1 MREGPDP
8 VYQTAKVNGCDFR
21 CQLLGD
27 GPPMVFIHGEIH
39 GMDYWEHQMAE
50 FSRDFRCLAYDRRG
64 HCGTPATPFGYSVA
78 NQARD
83 LQELL
88 DHFGMEQAIV
98 VALAFGT
105 TIAANFAID
114 HPQRVRGLVIA
125 AWSEMHD
132 ARAYLQ
138 RWEQS
143 GVRAA
148 QAVDAGGREAL
159 VELLRAEGGDTLFKV
174 IPPRGAPLREAAI
187 QLLASHPAD
196 EYRRGMME
204 MASSVPVLVP
214 RFRELDVPVLG
225 LCGTED
231 PFPDQPQQLAG
242 MRCFEEAA
250 AIPGAGR
257 FVHWEQ
263 PAAFNQRIRQFIEE
277 RL

>member
-1 MREGPDP
+1 MNEEGDP
-8 VYQTAKVNGCDFR
+8 VQTTVHVNGCDFR
-21 CQLLGD
+21 CALRGD

-64 HCGTPATPFGYSVA
+64 HAGTPATAFGYSVA
-78 NQARD
+78 NQTRD
-83 LQELL
+83 LELLL
-88 DHFGMEQAIV
+88 DHFGMEQVVV

-105 TIAANFAID
+105 TIAATFAID
-114 HPQRVRGLVIA
+114 HPERVRGLVIA

-132 ARAYLQ
+132 ARSYLQ

-148 QAVDAGGREAL
+148 EAVDAGGREAL
-159 VELLRAEGGDTLFKV
+159 VTLLRAEGGDTMFKV
-174 IPPRGAPLREAAI
+174 IPPRGSPLREPAI

-196 EYRRGMME
+196 EYRRGMLE

-214 RFRELDVPVLG
+214 RFSELAIPVLG

-242 MRCFEEAA
+242 MRGFEEAP
-250 AIPGAGR
+250 AIAEAGR
-257 FVHWEQ
+257 FLHWEQ
-263 PAAFNQRIRQFIEE
+263 PAAFNRRIRQFIEE
-277 RL
+277 CL

>member
-1 MREGPDP
+1 MRKEAP
-8 VYQTAKVNGCDFR
+8 VHTTASVNGCNFR
-21 CQLLGD
+21 CELRGD

-64 HCGTPATPFGYSVA
+64 HAGTPATPFGYSVA

-83 LQELL
+83 LQELM
-88 DHFGMEQAIV
+88 DHFGMEQAII

-105 TIAANFAID
+105 TIAATFAVD

-125 AWSEMHD
+125 AWSELHD
-132 ARAYLQ
+132 ARSYLR

-148 QAVDAGGREAL
+148 QALEAGGRQAL
-159 VELLRAEGGDTLFKV
+159 VELLRAEGGDTMFKV
-174 IPPRGAPLREAAI
+174 IPPRGSPLREPAI
-187 QLLASHPAD
+187 RLLASHPAD
-196 EYRRGMME
+196 EYRRGMLE
-204 MASSVPVLVP
+204 MAASVPVLVP
-214 RFRELDVPVLG
+214 RLRELDIPVLG

-242 MRCFEEAA
+242 MRRFEEADP
-250 AIPGAGR
+250 IPEAGR
-257 FVHWEQ
+257 FLHWEQ
-263 PAAFNQRIRQFIEE
+263 PAAFNRRIRQFIEE

>member
-1 MREGPDP
+1 MRAASNSMD
-8 VYQTAKVNGCDFR
+8 QTVRVNGCDFR
-21 CQLLGD
+21 CQVRGE
-27 GPPMVFIHGEIH
+27 GAPMVFIHGEIH
-39 GMDYWEHQMAE
+39 GMDYWEHQMAA

-88 DHFGMEQAIV
+88 DHFRMEQAII

-105 TIAANFAID
+105 TIAATFAID

-125 AWSEMHD
+125 AWSELHD
-132 ARAYLQ
+132 ARSYLH

-159 VELLRAEGGDTLFKV
+159 VELLRAEGGDTMFKV
-174 IPPRGAPLREAAI
+174 IPPRGSPLREAAI
-187 QLLASHPAD
+187 QLLASHPAE
-196 EYRRGMME
+196 EYRRGMLE

-214 RFRELDVPVLG
+214 RLRELDIPVLG

-231 PFPDQPQQLAG
+231 PFPDQPEQLAG
-242 MRCFEEAA
+242 MRRFEEASP
-250 AIPGAGR
+250 IPGAGR

-263 PAAFNQRIRQFIEE
+263 PAAFNHRIRQFMKE

>member
-1 MREGPDP
+1 MHTT
-8 VYQTAKVNGCDFR
+8 VHVNGCDFR
-21 CQLLGD
+21 CELRGD

-39 GMDYWEHQMAE
+39 GMDYWAHQMAE

-64 HCGTPATPFGYSVA
+64 HAGTPATAFGYSVA

-83 LQELL
+83 LEELL
-88 DHFGMEQAIV
+88 DHFGMEQAII

-114 HPQRVRGLVIA
+114 HPERVRGLVIA
-125 AWSEMHD
+125 AWSELHD
-132 ARAYLQ
+132 ARSYLR

-148 QAVDAGGREAL
+148 EAVDAGGREAL
-159 VELLRAEGGDTLFKV
+159 VELLRAEGGDSMFKV
-174 IPPRGAPLREAAI
+174 IPPRGSPLREAAI

-196 EYRRGMME
+196 EYRRGMLE
-204 MASSVPVLVP
+204 MAASVPVLVP
-214 RFRELDVPVLG
+214 RFRELAIPVLG

-231 PFPDQPQQLAG
+231 PFPDQPGQLAG
-242 MRCFEEAA
+242 MRGFEEAA
-250 AIPGAGR
+250 PIPQAGR

-263 PAAFNQRIRQFIEE
+263 PAAFNRRIRQFIEE